1 VTPAQSRTSTDPAS
15 LRCTIDGR
23 RWDPEGEER
32 IEVVNPATEE
42 VVASVPEAGEAGV
55 DLAVSSAVGAFEGWR
70 RTVPKDRAAALFAL
84 AATIEEHAEQLAE
97 LESADVGKPL
107 AAARAEILGS
117 ADKYRFYAGV
127 GRSMGAVAAG
137 EYKPGITS
145 LVRRE
150 PIGVVAAIAP
160 WNYPMALTAWKI
172 APALMAGNCVVL
184 KPSPETPLTAML
196 LGRLAAEVLPPG
208 VLNVITGA
216 APSGQAL
223 CTHPGVGMVSLTGG
237 TPTGRAVMEAASRS
251 LKRVHLEL
259 GGKAPVVVFD
269 DVDLERLV
277 NGLRVGA
284 FWNGGQDC
292 TAASRLY
299 VSSGRAAEVTAAV
312 AEMARAIEPRDP
324 FENPGAELGPLVSLR
339 HRERVHG
346 FVERAVETAGAEV
359 LTGGELAS
367 GTGAYYG
374 PTVISGLR
382 QDDEIVQREIFGPV
396 ISVVSYEDEREAIE
410 MANGVEYGL
419 AASVWSSNID
429 RALRVAT
436 SIRAGTVWVNDH
448 GPTAV
453 EMPFG
458 GFKQSGQG
466 RDLSVYAIEEHT
478 ELQHIAIAVGD
489 PGAGKR

>member
-1 VTPAQSRTSTDPAS
+1 METTTRT
-15 LRCTIDGR
+15 TIAPGDLTGTIHGKPWTGGSDGI
-23 RWDPEGEER
+23 DD
-32 IEVVNPATEE
+32 VNPATGETL
-42 VVASVPEAGEAGV
+42 ATVPEAGEAGV
-55 DLAVSSAVGAFEGWR
+55 DEAVQSADRAFQDWR
-70 RTVPKDRAAALFAL
+70 KTTPKDRAAMMFAL
-84 AATIEEHAEQLAE
+84 ADAIEQRAEDLAQ

-107 AAARAEILGS
+107 AAARAEIIGS

-127 GRSMGAVAAG
+127 GRSMSAVSAG

-145 LVRRE
+145 MIRRE
-150 PIGVVAAIAP
+150 PIGVVAAISP

-172 APALMAGNCVVL
+172 APALMAGNSVVL

-196 LGRLAAEVLPPG
+196 LGEIAAEILPPG
-208 VLNVITGA
+208 VLNVITGG
-216 APSGQAL
+216 PETGEAL
-223 CTHPGVGMVSLTGG
+223 VTHPKVGMVSLTGG
-237 TPTGRAVMEAASRS
+237 TPTGRAVMAAASQG

-269 DVDLERLV
+269 DVDVDRLV
-277 NGLRVGA
+277 NSLAVGA

-299 VSSGRAAEVTAAV
+299 VSNGRVEEVASAV
-312 AEMARAIEPRDP
+312 ADMASSIEPQDP
-324 FENPGAELGPLVSLR
+324 FENPGASLGPLVSTG

-346 FVERAVETAGAEV
+346 FVERALDNGAEV
-359 LTGGELAS
+359 LAGGELVS
-367 GTGAYYG
+367 GPGAYYR
-374 PTVISGLR
+374 PTVVAGL
-382 QDDEIVQREIFGPV
+382 QQSDEIVQNEIFGPV
-396 ISVVSYEDEREAIE
+396 ISVVSYDDEQQAIE

-429 RALRVAT
+429 RAMRVAT

-448 GPTAV
+448 GPTVV

-478 ELQHIAIAVGD
+478 ELQHIAITVGD